1 MASPSKVKGVSFAAE
16 MGLNFSPRG
25 GGRQITEDENR
36 KWRSAAGVKVPT
48 RTGGDAEDNQRGG
61 SGGQTQQGQGGAR
74 NQPETHGHGPKIS
87 SDWTKSWIK
96 KKKKRV
102 VRALCLQR
110 RELPAQQTQEGG

>member
-16 MGLNFSPRG
+16 VGLNFSPRGG

-36 KWRSAAGVKVPT
+36 KWRSAAEVKVPS

-61 SGGQTQQGQGGAR
+61 SGGQTQQGQGGVR

-87 SDWTKSWIK
+87 SYRPKSWRK
-96 KKKKRV
+96 KKTKGRG
-102 VRALCLQR
+102 ALCLQR
-110 RELPAQQTQEGG
+110 RELPAQQTQKGG